1 MVTPSDYDALADLFL
16 AGGSLASDAVSSTI
30 SAPLPFRGNVVEHVV
45 VEGAKAHQPSS
56 VQSVIATSSKNASTP
71 HFVDGIVLGHLPVFA
86 AAWVS
91 QYAKRVSEERGSPVT
106 LVRLHGG
113 RCELDLVGSLN
124 SSHSDTPPTSA
135 PAAVAAASLASHTWI
150 LRVDEPNETTLATLE
165 GVDRLTILTGADD
178 VAMAA
183 TYRTLK
189 FLVAQIRASD
199 LDEDSIASRLRVMI
213 MGATDEK
220 AASAQEKLRSMMA
233 AFLDAPI
240 EVLVGPQRI
249 SPTLMA
255 SLFRDATQHDPAE
268 IVSLIRALP
277 KEQAKVVAHAAPALA
292 AAPVPAA
299 SRIGPVPS
307 ATIEPPV
314 IHTAR
319 ISVPPMATPAAP
331 QAQQSTRTPVAQ
343 PISAPTLNTS
353 HVEQA
358 VAHSLELVH
367 HVPGLNKL
375 PVQCPYFPEAEIAAD
390 ATGALHLL
398 ARADATHSAGDCVAR
413 LITTAGWLADH
424 LPLIR
429 LAVPGTTLAA
439 NADEA
444 ALHLFTDQP
453 KDVRHF
459 LNGGVKVH
467 LLASVQVGGAIA
479 WVCRELN

>member
-16 AGGSLASDAVSSTI
+16 AGGSLASEAIGASTTI
-30 SAPLPFRGNVVEHVV
+30 SAPLPFRGGVE
-45 VEGAKAHQPSS
+45 AQPVIGGVS
-56 VQSVIATSSKNASTP
+56 VQHLSQAPTAKHPAMHAV

-113 RCELDLVGSLN
+113 RCELDIVGSL
-124 SSHSDTPPTSA
+124 SSPQTDTPPTSA
-135 PAAVAAASLASHTWI
+135 LAAVAAAGQASHTWI

-199 LDEDSIASRLRVMI
+199 IDEDLIATRLRVMI

-255 SLFRDATQHDPAE
+255 SLFRDATQVDPAE
-268 IVSLIRALP
+268 IVEMIRALP
-277 KEQAKVVAHAAPALA
+277 REQHA
-292 AAPVPAA
+292 PAA
-299 SRIGPVPS
+299 SRIGPVQSAANGQHAVASAPS
-307 ATIEPPV
+307 FAPAVTITPARLANEPPV

-319 ISVPPMATPAAP
+319 ISAPEVAVEPARKSVATPTGESSGVP
-331 QAQQSTRTPVAQ
+331 
-343 PISAPTLNTS
+343 
-353 HVEQA
+353 
-358 VAHSLELVH
+358 HSLELVH
-367 HVPGLNKL
+367 HEPGLNKL
-375 PVQCPYFPEAEIAAD
+375 PVQCPYFPEAEIAVD
-390 ATGALHLL
+390 ATGSLHLL
-398 ARADATHSAGDCVAR
+398 ARVDAQHTAGDCVAR

-424 LPLIR
+424 LALIR
-429 LAVPGTTLAA
+429 LAVPGTPLAA

>member
-16 AGGSLASDAVSSTI
+16 AGGSLASEATNASSRVASSTI
-30 SAPLPFRGNVVEHVV
+30 SAPLPFRGVATQPVVDGVGVQHLSH
-45 VEGAKAHQPSS
+45 AQP
-56 VQSVIATSSKNASTP
+56 QATRQAFASATQ
-71 HFVDGIVLGHLPVFA
+71 FVDGIVLGHLPVFA

-113 RCELDLVGSLN
+113 RCELDLVGSL
-124 SSHSDTPPTSA
+124 SSPQTDTPPTSA
-135 PAAVAAASLASHTWI
+135 PAAVAAAGQASHTWI

-189 FLVAQIRASD
+189 FLVSQIRASD
-199 LDEDSIASRLRVMI
+199 LDEDSIATRLRVMI

-255 SLFRDATQHDPAE
+255 SLFRDATQVDPAE
-268 IVSLIRALP
+268 IVSLIRTLP
-277 KEQAKVVAHAAPALA
+277 KEQASACVLPA
-292 AAPVPAA
+292 VSAA
-299 SRIGPVPS
+299 SRIGPVQSAAPVVAGA

-314 IHTAR
+314 VHTAR
-319 ISVPPMATPAAP
+319 VSAP
-331 QAQQSTRTPVAQ
+331 QIAPQVARTAHGT
-343 PISAPTLNTS
+343 SAAAS
-353 HVEQA
+353 A

-390 ATGALHLL
+390 AAGALHLL
-398 ARADATHSAGDCVAR
+398 ARASEQHSAGDCVAR

-429 LAVPGTTLAA
+429 LAVPGTVLAA

-453 KDVRHF
+453 RDVRHF
-459 LNGGVKVH
+459 LSGGVKVH

>member
-16 AGGSLASDAVSSTI
+16 AGGSLASDAVGAAGGSTTI
-30 SAPLPFRGNVVEHVV
+30 GASLPFRGITTPPINETI
-45 VEGAKAHQPSS
+45 ATPSS
-56 VQSVIATSSKNASTP
+56 VKSGP

-135 PAAVAAASLASHTWI
+135 SAAVAAASQASHTWI

-189 FLVAQIRASD
+189 FLVSQIRTSD

-277 KEQAKVVAHAAPALA
+277 KEQAKTVAHAAPVLA
-292 AAPVPAA
+292 APAPTA

-307 ATIEPPV
+307 AAIEPPV

-319 ISVPPMATPAAP
+319 ISVPQMATPAAP
-331 QAQQSTRTPVAQ
+331 QAQQSTRTPAAHT
-343 PISAPTLNTS
+343 SATPTPDTS
-353 HVEQA
+353 RVEPA

-375 PVQCPYFPEAEIAAD
+375 PVQCPYFAEAEIAVD
-390 ATGALHLL
+390 ATGSLHLL
-398 ARADATHSAGDCVAR
+398 ARADTTHSAADCVAR

-429 LAVPGTTLAA
+429 LAVPGITLAA
-439 NADEA
+439 SADDA
-444 ALHLFTDQP
+444 ALHIFTDQP

-459 LNGGVKVH
+459 LNGGVKIH

>member
-16 AGGSLASDAVSSTI
+16 AGGSLASDAVGAAGGSTTI
-30 SAPLPFRGNVVEHVV
+30 GASLPFRGITTPPINETI
-45 VEGAKAHQPSS
+45 ATPSS
-56 VQSVIATSSKNASTP
+56 VKSGP

-135 PAAVAAASLASHTWI
+135 SAAVAAASQASHTWI

-189 FLVAQIRASD
+189 FLVSQIRTSD

-268 IVSLIRALP
+268 IVSMIRVLP
-277 KEQAKVVAHAAPALA
+277 KEQAKTVAHAAPVLA
-292 AAPVPAA
+292 APAPTA

-307 ATIEPPV
+307 AAIEPPV

-319 ISVPPMATPAAP
+319 ISQPQMAAPAAP
-331 QAQQSTRTPVAQ
+331 QSPRAPVAH
-343 PISAPTLNTS
+343 PSTTHA
-353 HVEQA
+353 EAA
-358 VAHSLELVH
+358 VSHSLELVH

-398 ARADATHSAGDCVAR
+398 ARADAAHSAGDCVAR

-424 LPLIR
+424 LAIIR
-429 LAVPGTTLAA
+429 LAVPGMTLAA